1 MNWILY
7 RHMHPFCATIER
19 NKLRVNWRWKQ
30 IHFFMFSKF
39 IRGKKGKETK
49 HILLPLYNLND
60 FLLLSHP
67 SLFLS
72 FCLFFGNIFK
82 MKSSLWYYD
91 VSTSLFSVFNINTR
105 VSVEASNWWLSM
117 TIELK
122 NDLKVATH
130 IFITIIYFFLSE
142 IIFREKMVLL
152 SSNDRFDNDKIF
164 FDNDMITFGISL

>member
-1 MNWILY
+1 
-7 RHMHPFCATIER
+7 
-19 NKLRVNWRWKQ
+19 
-30 IHFFMFSKF
+30 MFSKF

-91 VSTSLFSVFNINTR
+91 VSTSLFSVFNINTG
-105 VSVEASNWWLSM
+105 VSVEASNWWFSP

-122 NDLKVATH
+122 NDLKVTSKSP
-130 IFITIIYFFLSE
+130 TTIYFFLSE

>member
-1 MNWILY
+1 
-7 RHMHPFCATIER
+7 
-19 NKLRVNWRWKQ
+19 
-30 IHFFMFSKF
+30 MFSKF

-72 FCLFFGNIFK
+72 FCLFFGNILK
-82 MKSSLWYYD
+82 MKSSLWHYD
-91 VSTSLFSVFNINTR
+91 VSTSLFSVFNINTG
-105 VSVEASNWWLSM
+105 VSVEASNWWFLP

-122 NDLKVATH
+122 NDLKVAAKSPT
-130 IFITIIYFFLSE
+130 TIYFFLSE